1 MIKTETQRTTP
12 EKAII
17 ILNKQGITVN
27 PEEATAI
34 LNFMYLLADI
44 YFDHDTEV

>member
-1 MIKTETQRTTP
+1 MIKTETQRTMP

-17 ILNKQGITVN
+17 ILNRQRITVS

-44 YFDHDTEV
+44 YLDRDNEV

>member
-1 MIKTETQRTTP
+1 MTKIETQRTTS
-12 EKAII
+12 EKVII
-17 ILNKQGITVN
+17 ILDKQGITVN

-44 YFDHDTEV
+44 YLDRENEG